1 MRASTATTPATATS
15 SPERISSASPI
26 RAGRARL
33 RRRTDMSLLLEALKK
48 AERAKEEAQRR
59 GRADAEGAA
68 PAEPIAPPPRVA
80 PAPEP
85 VITRDQLPD
94 VRQPLSLEEDVQ
106 PSAKPAPAAKPASA
120 SQSSRRAEPKPD
132 ALAAD
137 AQRNS
142 ARKVFEAK
150 FKEPDPRLPFF
161 ITMGALGL
169 FAVGTV
175 VYFWLQ
181 LNPAPALVNANPP
194 RPSNETQI
202 AAADLKPAP
211 TVVAPAAPASAIP
224 GLPAATVAPAAPAKP
239 TVV

>member
-68 PAEPIAPPPRVA
+68 PDGVAAAPAEPIAPPPSVA

-106 PSAKPAPAAKPASA
+106 PS
-120 SQSSRRAEPKPD
+120 
-132 ALAAD
+132 
-137 AQRNS
+137 
-142 ARKVFEAK
+142 
-150 FKEPDPRLPFF
+150 
-161 ITMGALGL
+161 
-169 FAVGTV
+169 
-175 VYFWLQ
+175 
-181 LNPAPALVNANPP
+181 
-194 RPSNETQI
+194 
-202 AAADLKPAP
+202 
-211 TVVAPAAPASAIP
+211 
-224 GLPAATVAPAAPAKP
+224 
-239 TVV
+239 